1 MSYRIVI
8 NTVVADFDALR
19 IRNGVDEYTVEPKVM
34 DVLRVLIDQAG
45 EVITRDALIDQ
56 VWGVSFGGDER
67 LSRAI
72 SILRRVLG
80 DTPGER
86 GFIETVPRRGYRLV
100 ATVRYEDTAPVTTRP
115 ASPTA
120 MTGETPVSPDQLAKA
135 DRRGS
140 APSMAILPLRDL
152 TGRDDVARFTEMLT
166 LDIINGLSGSSD
178 VRVVP
183 TASIAAYRVGD
194 DYDLRRLA
202 GEVGLRYLAQ
212 GSVRAKAGDVLVS
225 VQVVS
230 ADLLDVVWSEGFS
243 FPEDLPFDAL
253 EQGAEAII
261 AALRSQTHLL
271 EIERIKRNPRDL
283 TARDAV
289 LRAVASTRKMTAE
302 SFLYG
307 MQQAQ
312 LALSID
318 PDYALARALSANVQA
333 VIYNQTMPDNPGF
346 AERIRKEAEAA
357 VQQEPDN
364 PVVLSTAAN
373 ALVYTGYLED
383 GLGLARR
390 SIRLDPNNVFA
401 YQPAGAAASLLDR
414 DEEAVDLLKRG
425 IALSPN
431 EVFNWISHLW
441 LVSAHSRAGQWHEAN
456 AAADACLALAP
467 DNAAPNISKAIIA
480 RQLQDHDLAA
490 RHFAIAL
497 RCEPETSL
505 ETWELRYR
513 RAYEGH
519 PVWEEFVM
527 HLRILWEEARAQAE
541 PRFSSASGKTT

>member
-1 MSYRIVI
+1 MSQRIVI
-8 NTVVADFDALR
+8 NTAVADFDALR
-19 IRNGVDEYTVEPKVM
+19 IRNGADEQTVEPKVM
-34 DVLRVLIDQAG
+34 DVLRVLINQAG

-80 DTPGER
+80 DKAGER

-100 ATVRYEDTAPVTTRP
+100 ADVRYEDPAPAQERPALPTGTASAAP
-115 ASPTA
+115 ASPD
-120 MTGETPVSPDQLAKA
+120 SPPQA

-140 APSMAILPLRDL
+140 APPMAILPLRDL
-152 TGRDDVARFTEMLT
+152 TGREDVFRFCEMLT
-166 LDIINGLSGSSD
+166 LDIIEGLSGSSD

-183 TASIAAYRVGD
+183 TASIAAFRVGE

-202 GEVGLRYLAQ
+202 AEAGLRYLAQ
-212 GSVRAKAGDVLVS
+212 GSVREKAGAVMVS

-230 ADLLDVVWSEGFS
+230 ADLLDVVWSEAFS
-243 FPEDLPFDAL
+243 FPKDLPGDAV
-253 EQGAEAII
+253 EEGTEAII
-261 AALRSQTHLL
+261 AALRSQTHML

-289 LRAVASTRKMTAE
+289 LRAVASTRKMTSE
-302 SFLYG
+302 SFLYA

-318 PDYALARALSANVQA
+318 PEYALARALSANIQA
-333 VIYNQTMPDNPGF
+333 VVYNQTLPDNTVL
-346 AERIRKEAEAA
+346 AESIRKEAETA

-373 ALVYTGYLED
+373 ALVYTGHLED
-383 GLGLARR
+383 GLDLARR

-401 YQPAGAAASLLDR
+401 YQPAGAAASLLNR
-414 DEEAVDLLKRG
+414 DEEAIEFLNKGV
-425 IALSPN
+425 ALSPN

-441 LVSAHSRAGQWHEAN
+441 RVAAHSRAGQWSKAN
-456 AAADACLALAP
+456 AAADDGLTLAP

-480 RQLQDHDLAA
+480 RQLQKHDLAA
-490 RHFAIAL
+490 KHFAVAR
-497 RCEPETSL
+497 RCEPETPL

-513 RAYEGH
+513 RTYEGH
-519 PVWEEFVM
+519 PIHEEFVM
-527 HLRILWEEARAQAE
+527 HLRSLWEEERTQSE
-541 PRFSSASGKTT
+541 PRFSSASGKTK

>member
-1 MSYRIVI
+1 MSQRIVI
-8 NTVVADFDALR
+8 NTAVADFDALR
-19 IRNGVDEYTVEPKVM
+19 IRIGADEQTVEPKVM

-80 DTPGER
+80 DKAGER

-100 ATVRYEDTAPVTTRP
+100 ADVGYEDPAPAQEGLALPKESTSAGQASP
-115 ASPTA
+115 ASPPQ
-120 MTGETPVSPDQLAKA
+120 G

-140 APSMAILPLRDL
+140 APPMAILPLRNL
-152 TGRDDVARFTEMLT
+152 TGREDLSRFSDMLT
-166 LDIINGLSGSSD
+166 LDLIDGLSGSSD

-183 TASIAAYRVGD
+183 TASIAAYLVGE

-202 GEVGLRYLAQ
+202 AEVGLRYLAQ
-212 GSVRAKAGDVLVS
+212 GSVREKAGGVMVS
-225 VQVVS
+225 LQVVS

-243 FPEDLPFDAL
+243 FPKDLPGDAV
-253 EQGAEAII
+253 EEGTEAII
-261 AALRSQTHLL
+261 AALRSQTHML
-271 EIERIKRNPRDL
+271 EIERIRRNPRDL

-289 LRAVASTRKMTAE
+289 LRAVASTRKMTPE
-302 SFLYG
+302 SFLYA

-318 PDYALARALSANVQA
+318 PEYALARALSANIQA
-333 VIYNQTMPDNPGF
+333 VIYYETLPDNPVL
-346 AERIRKEAEAA
+346 AESIRKEAEAA

-383 GLGLARR
+383 GLDLARR

-401 YQPAGAAASLLDR
+401 YQPAGAAAALLDR
-414 DEEAVDLLKRG
+414 DEEAIEFLNKGV
-425 IALSPN
+425 ALSPN

-441 LVSAHSRAGQWHEAN
+441 RVAAHSRAGQWSEAN
-456 AAADACLALAP
+456 AAADDGLTLAP

-480 RQLQDHDLAA
+480 RQLQQHDLATK
-490 RHFAIAL
+490 HFAIAR
-497 RCEPETSL
+497 RCEPETPL
-505 ETWELRYR
+505 EKWELRYR
-513 RAYEGH
+513 RTYEGH

-527 HLRILWEEARAQAE
+527 HLRTLWEEERKQLE
-541 PRFSSASGKTT
+541 SRFSSASGKTT